1 MALRSP
7 RFARTSPDQQRGSAL
22 AACVL
27 ALVLASPALA
37 VGGGDDGGTTGFSN
51 SDTSPGQKAILEYKT
66 GERRLERAREMQQQ
80 IVEARAAGDEKRV
93 AKLEKDA
100 AGMYARAE
108 KYFGKA
114 LEYDEDLYQAWSSL
128 GYTLRHLD
136 RWDEALA
143 AYDRA
148 VALEPRYAEAVE
160 YRAEAYLELGRLED
174 AKAGYVQLV
183 TWVRPMADRLMA
195 KMETWVEARTA
206 EPGDVD
212 PAQIAA
218 LASWI
223 VERKEQDG
231 AFEPFSAADR
241 ATW

>member
-1 MALRSP
+1 MALRSL
-7 RFARTSPDQQRGSAL
+7 RFAPTSPTHPLGRACVVCAL
-22 AACVL
+22 AL
-27 ALVLASPALA
+27 ALASQAVA
-37 VGGGDDGGTTGFSN
+37 VGGGGGGGSTGFN
-51 SDTSPGQKAILEYKT
+51 DADTSPGQKAILEYKT
-66 GERRLERAREMQQQ
+66 GERRLDRAREMQQE
-80 IVEARAAGDEKRV
+80 ILEARAAGDEKRV
-93 AKLEKDA
+93 AKLEKKA
-100 AGMYARAE
+100 TAMYVRAE
-108 KYFGKA
+108 KYFRKA
-114 LEYDEDLYQAWSSL
+114 LDYDEDLYQAWSSL

-148 VALEPRYAEAVE
+148 IALEPRYAEAVE

-174 AKAGYVQLV
+174 AKASYVQLV

-206 EPGDVD
+206 ESGDVD

-218 LASWI
+218 LVSWI
-223 VERKEQDG
+223 EERKEQDG
-231 AFEPFSAADR
+231 AFERFSAADR